1 MRKYFNIIGKHYY
14 WCGNKNGGYGF
25 REWRSMMIFLMKI
38 DANACTLEKSS
49 HIIFFSI
56 RKISTSQT
64 LPWWIPPGK
73 FPPGIFPP
81 MFLNI
86 TARVFYFFF
95 FFHYCYCYHWY
106 YLKDCFVILF
116 FKSAEVFTFVK
127 ICQNEFLSEERQ
139 LMKWVGILKV
149 RIFLVAVFRE
159 RGFSK
164 GEFDGW
170 GRPPEIF
177 FPRTIFFIE
186 CTYSYFSKNYQ

>member
-1 MRKYFNIIGKHYY
+1 
-14 WCGNKNGGYGF
+14 
-25 REWRSMMIFLMKI
+25 MKI
-38 DANACTLEKSS
+38 NDDFSDEDQCQCMYTWE
-49 HIIFFSI
+49 IFTYNFLQYQENFHQSNSPLVNPPW
-56 RKISTSQT
+56 KVPTWNIS
-64 LPWWIPPGK
+64 PY
-73 FPPGIFPP
+73 
-81 MFLNI
+81 
-86 TARVFYFFF
+86 VFKYSRPSLLFFF